1 MVKVGDTA
9 SDFNAATDTG
19 EDFTLGSL
27 RGSRVV
33 LYFYPKD
40 NTPGC
45 TQEACD
51 FRDLSPALAEK
62 NAVVVGVSTD
72 SVKSHQNF
80 KSKHSLPFTLVAD
93 PDKAIV
99 NLYGVWVE
107 KKNYGRSYMGVART
121 TLVIDED
128 GVVQHVFDNVK
139 VKGHAGAVLGSL

>member
-1 MVKVGDTA
+1 MVKVGDAAPDFTA
-9 SDFNAATDTG
+9 AADTG
-19 EDFTLGSL
+19 EEFTLGSL

-51 FRDLSPALAEK
+51 FRDLSPALSEK
-62 NAVVVGVSTD
+62 NAVVVGVSID
-72 SVKSHQNF
+72 SVKSHRNF
-80 KSKHSLPFTLVAD
+80 KNRYSLPFTLVAD

-99 NLYGVWVE
+99 NRYGVWVE

-121 TLVIDED
+121 TLVIDEN
-128 GVVQHVFDNVK
+128 GVIEHVFDNVK